1 LRTQKF
7 LSKLIQGASK
17 LTDKAAYETALGKIA
32 DIDKSGYELNSVLA
46 ICEDLT
52 FNETPGPLAGVPIL
66 IKDNIEAI
74 GLPATAGSL
83 ALTGTPVVRDSSI
96 AKRLREAGATIIGAT
111 NLSEW
116 ANIRSSKS
124 TSGWSAVG
132 GLTANPWKHERSAG
146 GSSSGSGAAVGAG
159 IVSMAVGSETDGSIV
174 CPSSLNGCVGIKPT
188 VGSIPRDA
196 MIPISA
202 SQDTPGPM
210 AQTVSKTAL
219 LLDVLTDSKK
229 YSLAVDANSQL
240 RIGVVKEWVTQ
251 DPGTNKLF
259 QELLTKLGKQ
269 IQITEISLPE
279 PSETDGESE
288 FKVLMQELNEDLT
301 AYLQTRPGTKVKN
314 LQDVVDFNNANQDL
328 ELKHFGQE
336 YFDLALQLGGRND
349 EYKKMRAANLDWA
362 VNKVLNP
369 GFENF
374 DILIGETYA
383 PAWKSNLGG
392 GDDFGSASWISMAP
406 AIAGTPIGALPMGL
420 VDGLPV
426 AVGLVCRANQEER
439 LIQAMA
445 LVEKVLG
452 LGVLVPT
459 FTKS

>member
-1 LRTQKF
+1 MINRN
-7 LSKLIQGASK
+7 GVE
-17 LTDKAAYETALGKIA
+17 AALEKIES
-32 DIDKSGYELNSVLA
+32 IDKSGYRLNSVLA
-46 ICEDLT
+46 ISEDLS
-52 FNETPGPLAGVPIL
+52 FNEKSGPLGGVPIL

-83 ALTGTPVVRDSSI
+83 ALASTPVVRDSTI

-116 ANIRSSKS
+116 ANIRSGKS

-132 GLTANPWKHERSAG
+132 GLTANPWKHGHSAG
-146 GSSSGSGAAVGAG
+146 GSSSGSGSAVAAG

-174 CPSSLNGCVGIKPT
+174 CPASLNGCVGIKPT

-210 AQTVSKTAL
+210 AQSVREAAL
-219 LLDVLTDSKK
+219 LLDVLTGKQRYK
-229 YSLAVDANSQL
+229 RAVDTDSPIKIA
-240 RIGVVKEWVTQ
+240 VVKEWVTK
-251 DPGTNKLF
+251 DPGTNQLF
-259 QELLTKLGKQ
+259 QELLSKLGKE
-269 IQITEISLPE
+269 IQISEISLPE
-279 PSETDGESE
+279 PSDLDGESE
-288 FKVLMQELNEDLT
+288 FKVLIQELNEDLA
-301 AYLQTRPGTKVKN
+301 AYLQARPGTKVKN
-314 LQDVVDFNNANQDL
+314 LQDVVDFNTANQDL
-328 ELKHFGQE
+328 ELHHFGQE

-374 DILIGETYA
+374 DILMGETYA

-392 GDDFGSASWISMAP
+392 GDDHGSASWISMAP

-426 AVGLVCRANQEER
+426 AAGFVCRANEEDR
-439 LIQAMA
+439 LIHTMA
-445 LVEKVLG
+445 LVEEVLG
-452 LGVLVPT
+452 LGILVPT
-459 FTKS
+459 FTKN

>member
-1 LRTQKF
+1 MTREAVDL
-7 LSKLIQGASK
+7 A
-17 LTDKAAYETALGKIA
+17 LTKIA
-32 DIDKSGYELNSVLA
+32 EIDKSGYQLNSVLA
-46 ICEDLT
+46 ITENLI
-52 FNETPGPLAGVPIL
+52 FNETAGPLAGVPIL

-83 ALTGTPVVRDSSI
+83 ALSNTPVVRDSTI
-96 AKRLREAGATIIGAT
+96 ASRLRNAGATIIGAT

-116 ANIRSSKS
+116 ANIRSGKS

-132 GLTANPWKHERSAG
+132 GLTANPWKHSHSAG

-174 CPSSLNGCVGIKPT
+174 CPASLNGCVGIKPT

-210 AQTVSKTAL
+210 AQSVLLTAQL
-219 LLDVLTDSKK
+219 LEVLTDKTGYVS
-229 YSLAVDANSQL
+229 AVTAESEI

-251 DPGTNKLF
+251 DAGTNTLF
-259 QELLTKLGKQ
+259 QELLSKLGKRVKV
-269 IQITEISLPE
+269 TEISLPE
-279 PSETDGESE
+279 PSEDEGEAE
-288 FKVLMQELNEDLT
+288 FKVLMQELNEDL
-301 AYLQTRPGTKVKN
+301 ASYLQNRPGSRVKS
-314 LQDVVDFNNANQDL
+314 LKDVVDFNNANKES
-328 ELKHFGQE
+328 ELSHFGQE
-336 YFDLALQLGGRND
+336 YFELALKLGGRND
-349 EYKKMRAANLDWA
+349 EYKKLRARNLDWA
-362 VNKVLNP
+362 VNKVLTP
-369 GFENF
+369 GFEKF
-374 DILIGETYA
+374 DVLIGETYA

-420 VDGLPV
+420 VNGLPV
-426 AVGLVCRANQEER
+426 GVGVVVRANQEAR

-445 LVEKVLG
+445 MIEKVLG
-452 LGVLVPT
+452 LGVLSPT
-459 FTKS
+459 FAKS

>member
-1 LRTQKF
+1 MSDRSAF
-7 LSKLIQGASK
+7 
-17 LTDKAAYETALGKIA
+17 ETALGKIA
-32 DIDKSGYELNSVLA
+32 DIDKSGYQLNSILA
-46 ICEDLT
+46 VTEDLE
-52 FNETPGPLAGVPIL
+52 FNENSGPLAGFPIV

-83 ALTGTPVVRDSSI
+83 ALADTPVVRDSTI
-96 AKRLREAGATIIGAT
+96 AKRLRDAGATIIGAT

-132 GLTANPWKHERSAG
+132 GLTANPWKHAHSAG
-146 GSSSGSGAAVGAG
+146 GSSSGSGSAVGAG

-174 CPSSLNGCVGIKPT
+174 CPASLNGCVGIKPT

-210 AQTVSKTAL
+210 AQSVAQAAL
-219 LLDVLTDSKK
+219 LLDVLTGKQRYQAALVADPQIKI
-229 YSLAVDANSQL
+229 A
-240 RIGVVKEWVTQ
+240 VVKEWVTK
-251 DPGTNKLF
+251 DPGTNQLF
-259 QELLTKLGKQ
+259 QELLSKLGKKMQ
-269 IQITEISLPE
+269 ISEISLPE
-279 PSETDGESE
+279 PSDSEGESE
-288 FKVLMQELNEDLT
+288 FKVLLHEMNEDL
-301 AYLQTRPGTKVKN
+301 AKYLQGRPGAKVKT
-314 LQDVVDFNNANQDL
+314 LQDVVNFNNTNRDTEL
-328 ELKHFGQE
+328 EHFGQE

-349 EYKKMRAANLDWA
+349 EYQKMRAANLDWA

-392 GDDFGSASWISMAP
+392 GDDYGSASWISMAP

-426 AVGLVCRANQEER
+426 AAGFVCRADEEDR

-452 LGVLVPT
+452 LGILVPT
-459 FTKS
+459 FTKN